1 MDEPNPRDK
10 KQNLIKLLDSLKVAL
25 SKSLN

>member
-10 KQNLIKLLDSLKVAL
+10 TQDLIKLLDSLKVAL